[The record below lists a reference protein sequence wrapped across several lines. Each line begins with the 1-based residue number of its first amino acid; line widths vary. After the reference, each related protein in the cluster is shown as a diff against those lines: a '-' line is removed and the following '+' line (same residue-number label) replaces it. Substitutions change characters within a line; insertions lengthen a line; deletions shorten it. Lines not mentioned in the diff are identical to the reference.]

1 MNVQDFQR
9 RAETIL
15 APVAHPR
22 VLSVLA
28 LVEETGE
35 LAKLVLDHEGYGQP
49 LDAAKL
55 SGEVGDVMV
64 ALAEVA
70 TRHGVDLEKACA
82 EKLADLEKRVP
93 GWVAKFGPA
102 LEKARQRLD

>member
-1 MNVQDFQR
+1 MNVHDFQTR
-9 RAETIL
+9 VETVL

-28 LVEETGE
+28 LAEETGE

-49 LDAAKL
+49 LDPVTL
-55 SGEVGDVMV
+55 SGEIADVMV
-64 ALAEVA
+64 ALSEVA

-93 GWVAKFGPA
+93 GWVSKFGPA
-102 LEKARQRLD
+102 LEKARKRFD